1 MNNSKLQILYN
12 AALLLKGSIF
22 WIAQLK
28 TRWPLEFQQVMG
40 PEQQNFF
47 FDGDEFK
54 YELWQVKFLWYLRIQ
69 YLHQIILSPT
79 DESDDID
86 FTEKNAT
93 AFAELLQHLDD
104 KSLSLVI
111 RDAQN
116 NGRKALIILR
126 EHYLSKG
133 KPKVISLYIELTC
146 LRRLESMSI
155 TDSIIRAENISNA
168 LKEDGAI
175 ISDRLLIM
183 MVLKGLPLNFKPF
196 TTIIT
201 QKKT

>member
-1 MNNSKLQILYN
+1 MNSSMSYGKWSSYDI
-12 AALLLKGSIF
+12 
-22 WIAQLK
+22 
-28 TRWPLEFQQVMG
+28 LEF
-40 PEQQNFF
+40 NIYI
-47 FDGDEFK
+47 K
-54 YELWQVKFLWYLRIQ
+54 L
-69 YLHQIILSPT
+69 LSPT

-93 AFAELLQHLDD
+93 AFAELLQHLDY

-155 TDSIIRAENISNA
+155 TDSIIRTEYFWLWWCSRGYLQIFN
-168 LKEDGAI
+168 LFQ
-175 ISDRLLIM
+175 RLLLRKRKTFLN
-183 MVLKGLPLNFKPF
+183 LKYV
-196 TTIIT
+196 
-201 QKKT
+201 